1 MTQIIRQT
9 SAPDQ
14 VVLQAISD
22 YLHAKHGKAD
32 IDLQNNSVALRKKVL
47 WQKQEAAF
55 TVENGTLT
63 ATGNCQD
70 SDGVCRKTVEHIND
84 LLDDHGWTEATQ
96 AVSSLQKDAAA
107 RSRVLAQLFPG
118 ERLISAITGYED
130 NKHVVIAATPQR
142 ILLVAKEIL
151 GMDAGSQTIPLDK
164 VSGISEVSGMI
175 FGGMRISASGA
186 EVKIEKVAKDEVKGF
201 VSAVRRVMAA
211 PSEPAPLTAP
221 APAAAPAAGDKMSE
235 LKNLAELHAAG
246 VLTDE
251 EFAAAKAR
259 VLGI

>member
-47 WQKQEAAF
+47 WQKQEAVF

-70 SDGVCRKTVEHIND
+70 SDGVCRKTVDHLAE
-84 LLDDHGWTEATQ
+84 LLDDHGWAEATQ
-96 AVSSLQKDAAA
+96 GTQSLHKDSRA
-107 RSRVLAQLFPG
+107 RSLVLAELLPG
-118 ERLISAITGYED
+118 EKLVSAISGFQD
-130 NKHVVIAATPQR
+130 NKQIVVAATQQR

-151 GMDAGSQTIPLDK
+151 GMDGGSQTIPLDK
-164 VSGISEVSGMI
+164 IGGISEESGMV
-175 FGGMRISASGA
+175 FGGVRISASGA
-186 EVKIEKVAKDEVKGF
+186 EIKIEKVIKNEVKDF
-201 VSAVRRVMAA
+201 VSAVRRIGAEPSSAA
-211 PSEPAPLTAP
+211 
-221 APAAAPAAGDKMSE
+221 AAAPAPETPSNLGE
-235 LKNLAELHAAG
+235 LKSLAELHAAG

-259 VLGI
+259 ILGI